1 MDDYCEEWEK
11 WLDDLAEQER
21 GSYEMRDAA
30 LERDVDRLMAEQH
43 QEAA

>member
-1 MDDYCEEWEK
+1 MDTFCEEWEK
-11 WLDDLAEQER
+11 WLDELDDQHKGEF
-21 GSYEMRDAA
+21 EMRDAA